1 MMPKLL
7 ITLDSMRFENTGL
20 HTFGHSL
27 SSELARQGEGSV
39 HGREYDQRGRP
50 TSLVQMMR
58 ACVYH
63 RSSRLLK
70 RGSSAHCRRS
80 H

>member
-27 SSELARQGEGSV
+27 TSELARQGEGNVELSAYTYPAQ
-39 HGREYDQRGRP
+39 HGIPFHG
-50 TSLVQMMR
+50 
-58 ACVYH
+58 
-63 RSSRLLK
+63 
-70 RGSSAHCRRS
+70 
-80 H
+80 

>member
-27 SSELARQGEGSV
+27 TSELARQGEGHV
-39 HGREYDQRGRP
+39 E
-50 TSLVQMMR
+50 L
-58 ACVYH
+58 
-63 RSSRLLK
+63 
-70 RGSSAHCRRS
+70 SAYTYALQQLF
-80 H
+80 